1 MKGEYQRKACSLVA
15 QTISITTGSNPEVLK
30 KTSGVQYIHT
40 IVKFISYNCW
50 TTNTTNWKKRINM
63 GDNFFMT
70 FLLLC
75 YLVRI
80 IKQFSFC
87 SDEIAGRHNL
97 YLCYLTTEYMLYI
110 YCIIYLFFV
119 KILHSKWS
127 ISEIAKFRSMLSSKP
142 IQLQLCQFSY
152 SYANSATAMPSLASA
167 MPSRSYSTSVL

>member
-1 MKGEYQRKACSLVA
+1 
-15 QTISITTGSNPEVLK
+15 
-30 KTSGVQYIHT
+30 
-40 IVKFISYNCW
+40 
-50 TTNTTNWKKRINM
+50 
-63 GDNFFMT
+63 MT

-167 MPSRSYSTSVL
+167 MPSRSYSTSMPSTVVAAMPSFSNTAMPNSCGYAEFSYSYEVGNARYRT